1 MDSFFINKVM
11 IYNRSAEAELINDII
26 SDMEDFYTTEYVHEH
41 INEFGFA
48 YLHFSF
54 INFMKTLYLSS

>member
-1 MDSFFINKVM
+1 M